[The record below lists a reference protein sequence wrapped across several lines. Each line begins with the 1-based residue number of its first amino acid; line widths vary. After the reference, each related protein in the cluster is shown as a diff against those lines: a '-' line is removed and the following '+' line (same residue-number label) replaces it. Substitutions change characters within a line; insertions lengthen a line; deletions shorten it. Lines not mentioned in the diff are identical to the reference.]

1 MKESGEA
8 AGSIVGWGEGRLQE
22 MVWGQWTAFGKLGK
36 EEEEEQ
42 EECFPKC
49 KPFSYSLTPD
59 SCLMLIICI
68 KVSWAVCIMLGCL
81 QKWIKSV

>member
-1 MKESGEA
+1 MKQCRKHKGDAPSTWGKLGQELGGGMKESGEA

-22 MVWGQWTAFGKLGK
+22 IVWGQRTAFGKLGK

-59 SCLMLIICI
+59 
-68 KVSWAVCIMLGCL
+68 
-81 QKWIKSV
+81 